1 MAEYGDFGGTDF
13 NFGGGGLAGN
23 FGAYTPPAD
32 PFGVGTPDWG
42 TDSGQYFDPGM
53 FSTPSYSDS
62 GVSGSS
68 SGSFGTGNYGDYGA
82 DPYSV
87 PNEEEDRLTRTP
99 GKTMGMGPKTPGFW
113 DSGFGKLMRGV
124 TSLPPVGRLGWGMY
138 DLAQGKSPLQVGA
151 NLLTGLPGMF
161 ARGALD
167 YSNNK
172 NMGAAVGTQAGG
184 LLGGMFGNAI
194 SPGLGVVTGPMGAS
208 MGRAMG
214 GTPGINGTAGQ
225 SQGNANSFGV
235 NEILSGLG
243 GLYSSNQANKALGA
257 NQDAIS
263 GQISSLSG
271 MYGPDSPYA
280 KQLRQTLERQDAK
293 AGRNSQYGPR
303 EAQLQALLAE
313 KAAGAASTVGNLA
326 GQSQKL
332 NDQRTMQRN
341 QQLGILLGM
350 GQRSGLFNGLS
361 GMFNQSQAPQ
371 AEAPFIDYG
380 EYL

>member
-1 MAEYGDFGGTDF
+1 MADYSGLSEITQGSVGGWGDVTPVTAGQEGFNYSDPMWENPWGQSYDLSPITSSDVGSWGGVTPVTA
-13 NFGGGGLAGN
+13 GQGGLG
-23 FGAYTPPAD
+23 GD
-32 PFGVGTPDWG
+32 EGVYDW
-42 TDSGQYFDPGM
+42 
-53 FSTPSYSDS
+53 
-62 GVSGSS
+62 
-68 SGSFGTGNYGDYGA
+68 N
-82 DPYSV
+82 
-87 PNEEEDRLTRTP
+87 NEEEDRKTRAP
-99 GKTMGMGPKTPGFW
+99 GKTMGLGPKTPGFW

-124 TSLPPVGRLGWGMY
+124 TSLHPVGKLGWAAA
-138 DLAQGKSPLQVGA
+138 DLINGRNPLAVGA
-151 NLLTGLPGMF
+151 GMLPGLPGMF

-167 YSNNK
+167 YSK
-172 NMGAAVGTQAGG
+172 NGNAGAAVGTQAGG
-184 LLGGMFGNAI
+184 FLGGLFGNAV
-194 SPGLGVVTGPMGAS
+194 SPGLGVVTGPIGAN

-326 GQSQKL
+326 GQSETL
-332 NDQRTMQRN
+332 NRQRTMQRN

-350 GQRSGLFNGLS
+350 GQRSGLFNNLS
-361 GMFNQSQAPQ
+361 GMFNSAP
-371 AEAPFIDYG
+371 APMDDYIPMQEG
-380 EYL
+380 GGY

>member
-124 TSLPPVGRLGWGMY
+124 TSLHPVGKLGWAAA
-138 DLAQGKSPLQVGA
+138 DLVNGRNPLAVGA
-151 NLLTGLPGMF
+151 GMLPGLPGMF

-167 YSNNK
+167 YSKNG

-184 LLGGMFGNAI
+184 VLGGLFGNAV
-194 SPGLGVVTGPMGAS
+194 SPGLGVVTGPIGANI
-208 MGRAMG
+208 GREVGGAP
-214 GTPGINGTAGQ
+214 GTPGQ
-225 SQGNANSFGV
+225 SQGNSNTFDVNS
-235 NEILSGLG
+235 ILSGLS
-243 GLYSSNQANKALGA
+243 GLYSSHQANKALGA

-263 GQISSLSG
+263 GQISSLSN

-303 EAQLQALLAE
+303 EAQLQALLAD
-313 KAAGAASTVGNLA
+313 KAAGVAGTVGTLA
-326 GQSQKL
+326 GQSQQL
-332 NDQRTMQRN
+332 NNQRATTRA
-341 QQLGILLGM
+341 QQLALLLNM
-350 GQRSGLFNGLS
+350 GRRSGVFNGLNN
-361 GMFNQSQAPQ
+361 MFSSSPAPQ

-380 EYL
+380 EYV

>member
-1 MAEYGDFGGTDF
+1 MADYGDFSGTDF

-23 FGAYTPPAD
+23 FGSYTPPAD
-32 PFGVGTPDWG
+32 PFGIGTPDWG

-68 SGSFGTGNYGDYGA
+68 SGSFGTGNYGEYGA

-99 GKTMGMGPKTPGFW
+99 GKTMGLGPKTPGFW
-113 DSGFGKLMRGV
+113 SGGLGKAIRGV
-124 TSLPPVGRLGWGMY
+124 TSALSPAVRAGWGIY
-138 DLAQGKSPLQVGA
+138 DLVNGENPLQVAAGQ
-151 NLLTGLPGMF
+151 LPGMAGMF

-167 YSNNK
+167 YSK
-172 NMGAAVGTQAGG
+172 NGNAGAAVGTQAGG
-184 LLGGMFGNAI
+184 VLGGMFGNAI
-194 SPGLGVVTGPMGAS
+194 SPGLGVVTGPLGAKI
-208 MGRAMG
+208 GREVGGAP
-214 GTPGINGTAGQ
+214 GTPGQ
-225 SQGNANSFGV
+225 SQGNSNTFDVNSL
-235 NEILSGLG
+235 LSGLS
-243 GLYSSNQANKALGA
+243 GLYSSQQANKALGA

-303 EAQLQALLAE
+303 EVQLQALLAD

-332 NDQRTMQRN
+332 NDQRATTRA
-341 QQLGILLGM
+341 QQLALLLNM
-350 GQRSGLFNGLS
+350 GRQSGLFSGL
-361 GMFNQSQAPQ
+361 GNMFNSNSAPVDNYIPMQ
-371 AEAPFIDYG
+371 EGGGY
-380 EYL
+380 

>member
-1 MAEYGDFGGTDF
+1 MADYG
-13 NFGGGGLAGN
+13 
-23 FGAYTPPAD
+23 
-32 PFGVGTPDWG
+32 
-42 TDSGQYFDPGM
+42 
-53 FSTPSYSDS
+53 FS
-62 GVSGSS
+62 
-68 SGSFGTGNYGDYGA
+68 NYGGQSMDPSIESPDYGWGQA
-82 DPYSV
+82 PQQQTSPYDNPSSYLGDGSGDYWSNPFPSSAISDYASNPTYAQSAV
-87 PNEEEDRLTRTP
+87 ENNIGQGGVDSYFNPDEEEDRKTRTP
-99 GKTMGMGPKTPGFW
+99 GMTMGLGPKTPGFW

-124 TSLPPVGRLGWGMY
+124 TSLHPVGKLGWAAA
-138 DLAQGKSPLQVGA
+138 DLVNGRNPLAVGA
-151 NLLTGLPGMF
+151 GMLPGLPGMF

-167 YSNNK
+167 YSKNG

-184 LLGGMFGNAI
+184 VLGGMLGNAV
-194 SPGLGVVTGPMGAS
+194 SPGLGVVTGPLGANI
-208 MGRAMG
+208 GREVGGAP
-214 GTPGINGTAGQ
+214 GTPGQ
-225 SQGNANSFGV
+225 SQGNSNTFDVNS
-235 NEILSGLG
+235 ILSGLS

-350 GQRSGLFNGLS
+350 GQRSGLFNGLR

-380 EYL
+380 EYV